1 MEIDFI
7 EIEVCISGDPKAL
20 FVATGVTG
28 TSPSS
33 SAEVLTEGM
42 GGTYTSKK
50 MNIGGCSEI
59 PNFPAVTSSATGG
72 LFNGVP
78 HICSP
83 SNNNGRCYGFE
94 TDGSWKNGF
103 NLINSQNSWVSS
115 VVFRNW
121 KEHDSAWWIVGDSG
135 TEAPWPRDLARDD
148 I

>member
-1 MEIDFI
+1 MGFHFI
-7 EIEVCISGDPKAL
+7 EIEVCILGDPKAL

-59 PNFPAVTSSATGG
+59 PNFPTVTSSATGG

-83 SNNNGRCYGFE
+83 SKSDNNVHCYGFE
-94 TDGSWKNGF
+94 TYKQKMSS
-103 NLINSQNSWVSS
+103 NS
-115 VVFRNW
+115 
-121 KEHDSAWWIVGDSG
+121 I
-135 TEAPWPRDLARDD
+135 L
-148 I
+148 